1 MIDYSAAIVVLT
13 VVFLVFVFGRLIYEV
28 LEDIEA
34 GE

>member
-1 MIDYSAAIVVLT
+1 MDYFAAIAVLT